1 MPPAP
6 PLRVPIPQV
15 QAQTPPPVAPIPAIA
30 RNPVPVPAPPGG
42 AGVHAAPLP
51 PAVPP
56 IPQAGLFSQIHQAP
70 DVQPPRHAAPEPP
83 AGVVSQIH
91 QAAAGT
97 PPQASPPFE
106 GFFSQIHQPP
116 SPAPV
121 PPYRTAPEA
130 DPLEALRPR
139 VTFQDLTGNND
150 GSEAS
155 LDSALETLLK
165 SGPPIDFSQAAPPPF
180 FMPAA
185 DGEKPPAPFP
195 LGHAGDGKGVFSPDF
210 AETGVDNYLADLTNN
225 ARGTVPDA
233 VFQTPLKPQA
243 PPPPVRDVI
252 PDLPDDKPKERA
264 SGDDSDFL
272 KMFPGVGG

>member
-1 MPPAP
+1 MPPAA
-6 PLRVPIPQV
+6 PQ
-15 QAQTPPPVAPIPAIA
+15 I
-30 RNPVPVPAPPGG
+30 VPAPAPSGED
-42 AGVHAAPLP
+42 GVSAAQLP

-56 IPQAGLFSQIHQAP
+56 VGLISQIHQTPGIPAAK
-70 DVQPPRHAAPEPP
+70 PPVPP
-83 AGVVSQIH
+83 PGEVISQIH
-91 QAAAGT
+91 QSAAGT
-97 PPQASPPFE
+97 PPPPSPQLG

-116 SPAPV
+116 STAPV

-130 DPLEALRPR
+130 EPLEALRPR

-210 AETGVDNYLADLTNN
+210 AETGVDNYLTDLTNN